1 MKLKT
6 KYMDKIRKP
15 TKHQVGLLQALR
27 DKFEE
32 DFNAANFIA
41 HATIVPSTVV
51 KQCIRNDYLG

>member
-1 MKLKT
+1 
-6 KYMDKIRKP
+6 MDKIRKP